1 MTRQAWLRRAIAR
14 LREAGM
20 DTPELDARLLL
31 CHALGVDRLALLRDG
46 DAALTE
52 DGLAAADALLRR
64 RFETH
69 EPVARI
75 LGCREFWGLD
85 FTLNEATLVPRPDS
99 ETLIT
104 AALGEIKDRNAA
116 LRVLDLGTG
125 TGCLLLALLSECP
138 NARGLGIDQN
148 PRAIERAEENALRN
162 DLEFRAKFTAVDWR
176 AFSGGPFDVILC
188 NPPYVRT
195 IDALA
200 LDVAAHDPPS
210 ALYAG
215 LDGLEAYRTLAPL
228 FKNWL
233 APDGFITLELGAGQ
247 AAAVTD
253 LLAAEGL
260 QVTTIHPDLAGIPR
274 ALVARSA

>member
-31 CHALGVDRLALLRDG
+31 CHALGVDRLSLLRDG

-52 DGLAAADALLRR
+52 DGAAAADALLRR
-64 RFETH
+64 RFERH

-138 NARGLGIDQN
+138 SARGLGIDQSA
-148 PRAIERAEENALRN
+148 RAIERAEENALRN

-176 AFSGGPFDVILC
+176 DFSGGPFDVILC

-200 LDVAAHDPPS
+200 LDVAAHDPPL

-215 LDGLEAYRTLAPL
+215 LDGLAAYRTLAPL

-253 LLAAEGL
+253 LLVAAGL
-260 QVTTIHPDLAGIPR
+260 QVTAIHPDIAGIPR